1 MSPEKSARSSRRYQ
15 HVLQPPRVFIG
26 LQADR
31 DVFSAL
37 MPAWYVRSHHL
48 HPSHPAGEASF
59 NWRSKR
65 GFPPAGRILVDK
77 RRLLLDWLP
86 RSRSSAACYT
96 RRCAFCFGRASMRPL
111 VQTCGAPPVHHM
123 LHAVHPHARSHAR
136 TAAHSIALLARG
148 RSLLLP
154 SHLAGH
160 FSARCWC
167 QSVMP
172 AAFDTYGS
180 DCARWCCSIFSD
192 RAQCSPFLSRRVLG
206 AVA

>member
-15 HVLQPPRVFIG
+15 HVLPPPRVFIG

-65 GFPPAGRILVDK
+65 VCPPAGRILVDK
-77 RRLLLDWLP
+77 RRLHLDWLP
-86 RSRSSAACYT
+86 RSRSSAAGYT

-111 VQTCGAPPVHHM
+111 VRTCVHHPCITCCT
-123 LHAVHPHARSHAR
+123 LYTHTR
-136 TAAHSIALLARG
+136 AHTRALLPIRSRFLRAVDPYCFPHTSQVISLQDVGARASC
-148 RSLLLP
+148 RRL
-154 SHLAGH
+154 
-160 FSARCWC
+160 
-167 QSVMP
+167 
-172 AAFDTYGS
+172 
-180 DCARWCCSIFSD
+180 SIPT
-192 RAQCSPFLSRRVLG
+192 APTAHAG
-206 AVA
+206 AVRFFRIVRSAVRFCHGAFWEQ